1 MVFDD
6 ESLLDQLIDDIHE
19 ELIKYPEY
27 EDIVVKPAYEDFP
40 AISYPMVLINEIENS
55 AVSQFYDGE
64 EHIVNVTYQFFIFA
78 EQNETKTAV
87 ENVRNII
94 TIIRNYMR
102 GERYHALKRLGN
114 TPITKKQDDENVRI
128 GYMRFVGRIDIDTN
142 TIYRRN

>member
-1 MVFDD
+1 MVNDD
-6 ESLLDQLIDDIHE
+6 ETLLDQLVVDIHE
-19 ELIKYPEY
+19 VLSSYPEY
-27 EDIVVKPAYEDFP
+27 KDIVVKTAYEDFP
-40 AISYPMVLINEIENS
+40 SISYPMVLINEIENS
-55 AVSQFYDGE
+55 AVSQFYDGQ
-64 EHIVNVTYQFFIFA
+64 EHIVNVTYQLFIFG
-78 EQNETKTAV
+78 EQDEYRSAV

-94 TIIRNYMR
+94 TIIRDYMR